1 MHIEYHKW
9 WSHNLQREMEYKVYG
24 HDGQALLAFP
34 CQDGRYYDWENY
46 HMIDVLAPFIE
57 AGRLRV
63 ITVDGIDWETWTN
76 HDFWDKRARIEH
88 NESWFRYVTDELLP
102 NLRHNPEQMFIT
114 TGASMGGFHAANFF
128 FRRPDLFN
136 GVLSLSGLYHASYGF
151 GDYQD
156 GLVYENSPQDFLQ
169 HMPADHPWMQMYRQR
184 KIVFCVGQ
192 GRWEDALLWS
202 TREMDRILTEKGV
215 PHWFDYW
222 GTDTDH
228 DWPFWR
234 KQIPY
239 FIEKI
244 LCWQI

>member
-88 NESWFRYVTDELLP
+88 HESWFRDVTD
-102 NLRHNPEQMFIT
+102 
-114 TGASMGGFHAANFF
+114 
-128 FRRPDLFN
+128 
-136 GVLSLSGLYHASYGF
+136 
-151 GDYQD
+151 
-156 GLVYENSPQDFLQ
+156 
-169 HMPADHPWMQMYRQR
+169 
-184 KIVFCVGQ
+184 
-192 GRWEDALLWS
+192 
-202 TREMDRILTEKGV
+202 
-215 PHWFDYW
+215 
-222 GTDTDH
+222 
-228 DWPFWR
+228 
-234 KQIPY
+234 
-239 FIEKI
+239 
-244 LCWQI
+244 

>member
-1 MHIEYHKW
+1 
-9 WSHNLQREMEYKVYG
+9 MEYKVYG

-88 NESWFRYVTDELLP
+88 HESWFRYVTDELLP

-128 FRRPDLFN
+128 FRRPDLSTVCCRSAVCTTPLMASATTKTDSYMRIHHRISFSTCLPTILGCRCTAN
-136 GVLSLSGLYHASYGF
+136 VRLFSALDRADGKTHCCGAHA
-151 GDYQD
+151 
-156 GLVYENSPQDFLQ
+156 
-169 HMPADHPWMQMYRQR
+169 
-184 KIVFCVGQ
+184 
-192 GRWEDALLWS
+192 RWTA
-202 TREMDRILTEKGV
+202 
-215 PHWFDYW
+215 Y
-222 GTDTDH
+222 
-228 DWPFWR
+228 
-234 KQIPY
+234 
-239 FIEKI
+239 
-244 LCWQI
+244 